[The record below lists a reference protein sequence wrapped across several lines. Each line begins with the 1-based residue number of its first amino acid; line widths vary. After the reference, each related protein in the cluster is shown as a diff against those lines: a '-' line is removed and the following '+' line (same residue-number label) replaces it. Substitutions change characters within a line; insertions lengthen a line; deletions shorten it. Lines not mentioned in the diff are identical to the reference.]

1 MERETDFLHFFNER
15 VKERGLNLKK
25 LSDLSGISFK
35 HLEALSYG
43 DFNALPPAPYFRGY
57 LVKLGDILDFDP
69 DAWWPSIKN
78 GDFVKNSGAEDRP
91 PFNRFVQPK
100 LLSFV
105 WIGIVVLGGLLYFA
119 LQAPRIFGRP
129 ALTVTF
135 PTANPFVSASSSVTI
150 RGTISGEWNELTLN
164 GESIPTD
171 RSGAWEKNVLLDPGL
186 NAVRINAKKFLG
198 GEMNII
204 EQIIYQPES
213 SSTSG

>member
-1 MERETDFLHFFNER
+1 M
-15 VKERGLNLKK
+15 
-25 LSDLSGISFK
+25 
-35 HLEALSYG
+35 
-43 DFNALPPAPYFRGY
+43 
-57 LVKLGDILDFDP
+57 
-69 DAWWPSIKN
+69 
-78 GDFVKNSGAEDRP
+78 
-91 PFNRFVQPK
+91 
-100 LLSFV
+100 
-105 WIGIVVLGGLLYFA
+105 
-119 LQAPRIFGRP
+119 
-129 ALTVTF
+129 
-135 PTANPFVSASSSVTI
+135 TI